1 MSIKNYLFGLAKDI
15 QLLENHGDLRAA
27 KVLHD
32 KFIRVA
38 NFQKSKDEVMDDSF
52 LNADRYEEELDL
64 FDQANEDYYGEMKDN
79 PDEDIVDDSLASD
92 LDVNEMNLTD
102 DADMDNEEI
111 YGLFN
116 TLRSKLG
123 EDPGAA
129 NLIDQLEEM
138 YDATV
143 MGKRQ
148 ILIFDNKISTFS

>member
-1 MSIKNYLFGLAKDI
+1 MSIKNYLLGLSRDI

-38 NFQKSKDEVMDDSF
+38 NFQRSKDEVMDDSF
-52 LNADRYEEELDL
+52 LNADRHEEELDL
-64 FDQANEDYYGEMKDN
+64 FDQANEDYYGELKDN
-79 PDEDIVDDSLASD
+79 PDEDIVDDSLSSD

-116 TLRSKLG
+116 SLRSKLG

-129 NLIDQLEEM
+129 SLIDQLEEM

-143 MGKRQ
+143 MGKR
-148 ILIFDNKISTFS
+148 

>member
-38 NFQKSKDEVMDDSF
+38 NFQRSKDEVMDDSF

-64 FDQANEDYYGEMKDN
+64 FDQANEDYYGELKDN
-79 PDEDIVDDSLASD
+79 PDEDIVDDSLSSD

-123 EDPGAA
+123 EDPGATS
-129 NLIDQLEEM
+129 LIDQLEEM

-143 MGKRQ
+143 MGKR
-148 ILIFDNKISTFS
+148 

>member
-38 NFQKSKDEVMDDSF
+38 NFQRSKDELMDDSF
-52 LNADRYEEELDL
+52 LNADRYEEDMDL
-64 FDQANEDYYGEMKDN
+64 YDQANEDYYGEMKVN
-79 PDEDIVDDSLASD
+79 PDEDIVDDSLGSD

-143 MGKRQ
+143 MGKR
-148 ILIFDNKISTFS
+148 

>member
-1 MSIKNYLFGLAKDI
+1 MSIKNYLLGLSRDI
-15 QLLENHGDLRAA
+15 QLLENNGDLRAA

-38 NFQKSKDEVMDDSF
+38 NFPRQKDELMDDSF
-52 LNADRYEEELDL
+52 LNADKYEEDLDL
-64 FDQANEDYYGEMKDN
+64 FDQANEDYYGELKDN
-79 PDEDIVDDSLASD
+79 PDEDLVDDSLASD

-129 NLIDQLEEM
+129 SLIDQLEEM

-143 MGKRQ
+143 MGKR
-148 ILIFDNKISTFS
+148 

>member
-1 MSIKNYLFGLAKDI
+1 MSIKNYLKDLARDI
-15 QLLENHGDLRAA
+15 VLLENNRDFRAA

-38 NFQKSKDEVMDDSF
+38 NFPHRKDELMDDSF
-52 LNADRYEEELDL
+52 LNADRHEEDLDL
-64 FDQANEDYYGEMKDN
+64 YDQANEDYYGELKDN
-79 PDEDIVDDSLASD
+79 PDEDLVDDSLGSD

-102 DADMDNEEI
+102 AADMDNEEI

-116 TLRSKLG
+116 SLRSKLG

-143 MGKRQ
+143 MGKR
-148 ILIFDNKISTFS
+148 

>member
-1 MSIKNYLFGLAKDI
+1 MSIKNYLLGLSRDI

-38 NFQKSKDEVMDDSF
+38 NFQRSKDEVMDDSF
-52 LNADRYEEELDL
+52 LNADRHEEELDL
-64 FDQANEDYYGEMKDN
+64 FDQANEDYYGELKDN
-79 PDEDIVDDSLASD
+79 PDEDLVDDSLSSD

-123 EDPGAA
+123 EDPGATS
-129 NLIDQLEEM
+129 LIDQLEEM

-143 MGKRQ
+143 MGKR
-148 ILIFDNKISTFS
+148 

>member
-1 MSIKNYLFGLAKDI
+1 MSIKNYLLGLSRDI

-38 NFQKSKDEVMDDSF
+38 NFPHRKDELMDDSF
-52 LNADRYEEELDL
+52 LNADRHEEDLDL
-64 FDQANEDYYGEMKDN
+64 YDQANEDYYGELKDN
-79 PDEDIVDDSLASD
+79 PDEDIVDDSLSSD

-123 EDPGAA
+123 EDPGATS
-129 NLIDQLEEM
+129 LIDQLEEM

-143 MGKRQ
+143 MGKR
-148 ILIFDNKISTFS
+148 

>member
-1 MSIKNYLFGLAKDI
+1 MSIKNYLLGLSKDI
-15 QLLENHGDLRAA
+15 QLLENNGDLRAA

-38 NFQKSKDEVMDDSF
+38 NFPRQKDEVVDDSF
-52 LNADRYEEELDL
+52 LNADRYEEDLDL
-64 FDQANEDYYGEMKDN
+64 FDQANEDYYGELKDN
-79 PDEDIVDDSLASD
+79 PDEDLVDDSLASD

-129 NLIDQLEEM
+129 SLIDQLEEM

-143 MGKRQ
+143 MGKR
-148 ILIFDNKISTFS
+148 

>member
-1 MSIKNYLFGLAKDI
+1 
-15 QLLENHGDLRAA
+15 
-27 KVLHD
+27 
-32 KFIRVA
+32 
-38 NFQKSKDEVMDDSF
+38 MDDSF
-52 LNADRYEEELDL
+52 LNADRYEEDLDL
-64 FDQANEDYYGEMKDN
+64 FDQANEDYYGELKDN
-79 PDEDIVDDSLASD
+79 PDEDLVDDSLASD

-129 NLIDQLEEM
+129 SLIDQLEEM

-143 MGKRQ
+143 MGKR
-148 ILIFDNKISTFS
+148 

>member
-38 NFQKSKDEVMDDSF
+38 NFQRSKDEVMDDSF

-64 FDQANEDYYGEMKDN
+64 FDQANEDYYGKMKDN

-92 LDVNEMNLTD
+92 LDVNEMNFTD
-102 DADMDNEEI
+102 DDDMEHEEI

-123 EDPGAA
+123 EDPHAKT
-129 NLIDQLEEM
+129 LLDQLEEM
-138 YDATV
+138 YDSSV
-143 MGKRQ
+143 MGKR
-148 ILIFDNKISTFS
+148 

>member
-1 MSIKNYLFGLAKDI
+1 MSIKNYLLGLSRDI

-38 NFQKSKDEVMDDSF
+38 NFQRSKDEVMDDSF
-52 LNADRYEEELDL
+52 LNADRHEEELDL
-64 FDQANEDYYGEMKDN
+64 FDQANEDYYGELKDN
-79 PDEDIVDDSLASD
+79 PDEDIVDDSLSSD

-123 EDPGAA
+123 EDPGATS
-129 NLIDQLEEM
+129 LIDQLEEM

-143 MGKRQ
+143 MGKR
-148 ILIFDNKISTFS
+148 

>member
-1 MSIKNYLFGLAKDI
+1 MSIKNYLRSLARDI
-15 QLLENHGDLRAA
+15 ELLENNRDFKAA
-27 KVLHD
+27 QVLHE

-38 NFQKSKDEVMDDSF
+38 NFPHRKDELMDDSF
-52 LNADRYEEELDL
+52 INADRYEEDMDL
-64 FDQANEDYYGEMKDN
+64 YNQANEDYYGELKDN
-79 PDEDIVDDSLASD
+79 PDEDIVDDSLGSD

-143 MGKRQ
+143 MGKR
-148 ILIFDNKISTFS
+148 

>member
-1 MSIKNYLFGLAKDI
+1 MSIKNYLLGLSRDI

-38 NFQKSKDEVMDDSF
+38 NFQRSKDEVMDDSF
-52 LNADRYEEELDL
+52 LNADRHEEELDL
-64 FDQANEDYYGEMKDN
+64 FDQANEDYYGELKDN

-123 EDPGAA
+123 EDPGATS
-129 NLIDQLEEM
+129 LIDQLEEM

-143 MGKRQ
+143 MGKR
-148 ILIFDNKISTFS
+148 

>member
-38 NFQKSKDEVMDDSF
+38 NFQRSKDEVMDDSF
-52 LNADRYEEELDL
+52 LNADRHEEELDL
-64 FDQANEDYYGEMKDN
+64 FDQANEDYYGELKDN
-79 PDEDIVDDSLASD
+79 PDEDIVDDSLGSD

-143 MGKRQ
+143 MGKR
-148 ILIFDNKISTFS
+148 

>member
-1 MSIKNYLFGLAKDI
+1 MSIKNYLKDLARDI
-15 QLLENHGDLRAA
+15 VLLENNRDFRAA

-38 NFQKSKDEVMDDSF
+38 NFPNRKDELMDDSF
-52 LNADRYEEELDL
+52 LNADRYEEDMDL
-64 FDQANEDYYGEMKDN
+64 YDQANEDYYGEMKDN

-143 MGKRQ
+143 MGKR
-148 ILIFDNKISTFS
+148 

>member
-1 MSIKNYLFGLAKDI
+1 MSIKNYLKDLARDI
-15 QLLENHGDLRAA
+15 VLLENNRDFRAA

-38 NFQKSKDEVMDDSF
+38 NFPHRKDELMDDSF
-52 LNADRYEEELDL
+52 LNADRYEEDLDL
-64 FDQANEDYYGEMKDN
+64 YDQANEDYYGELKDN
-79 PDEDIVDDSLASD
+79 PDEDIVDDSLGSD

-102 DADMDNEEI
+102 AADMDNEEI

-116 TLRSKLG
+116 SLRSKLG

-143 MGKRQ
+143 MGKR
-148 ILIFDNKISTFS
+148 

>member
-1 MSIKNYLFGLAKDI
+1 MSIKNYLLGLSRDI

-38 NFQKSKDEVMDDSF
+38 NFQRSKDEVMDDSF

-64 FDQANEDYYGEMKDN
+64 FDQANEDYYGELKDN
-79 PDEDIVDDSLASD
+79 PDEDIVDDSLSSD

-143 MGKRQ
+143 MGKR
-148 ILIFDNKISTFS
+148 

>member
-1 MSIKNYLFGLAKDI
+1 MSIKNYLKDLARDI
-15 QLLENHGDLRAA
+15 VLLENNRDFRAA

-38 NFQKSKDEVMDDSF
+38 NFPHRKDELMDDSF
-52 LNADRYEEELDL
+52 LNADRHEEDLDL
-64 FDQANEDYYGEMKDN
+64 YDQANEDYYGELKDN
-79 PDEDIVDDSLASD
+79 PDEDIVDDSLGSD

-143 MGKRQ
+143 MGKR
-148 ILIFDNKISTFS
+148 

>member
-1 MSIKNYLFGLAKDI
+1 MSIKNYLKDLARDI
-15 QLLENHGDLRAA
+15 VLLENNRDFRAA

-38 NFQKSKDEVMDDSF
+38 NFPNRKDELMDDSF
-52 LNADRYEEELDL
+52 LNADRYEEDMDL
-64 FDQANEDYYGEMKDN
+64 YDQANEDYYGEMKDN
-79 PDEDIVDDSLASD
+79 PDEDIVDDSLGSD

-143 MGKRQ
+143 MGKR
-148 ILIFDNKISTFS
+148 

>member
-38 NFQKSKDEVMDDSF
+38 NFQRSKDEVMDDSF
-52 LNADRYEEELDL
+52 LNADRHEEELDL
-64 FDQANEDYYGEMKDN
+64 FDQANEDYYGELKDN
-79 PDEDIVDDSLASD
+79 PDEDIVDDSLSSD

-123 EDPGAA
+123 EDPGATS
-129 NLIDQLEEM
+129 LIDQLEEM

-143 MGKRQ
+143 MGKR
-148 ILIFDNKISTFS
+148 

>member
-1 MSIKNYLFGLAKDI
+1 MSIKNYLLGLSRDI

-38 NFQKSKDEVMDDSF
+38 NFQRSKDEVMDDSF
-52 LNADRYEEELDL
+52 LNADRHEEELDL
-64 FDQANEDYYGEMKDN
+64 FDQANEDYYGELKDN
-79 PDEDIVDDSLASD
+79 PDEDIVDDSLSSD

-111 YGLFN
+111 YSLFN

-123 EDPGAA
+123 EDPGATS
-129 NLIDQLEEM
+129 LIDQLEEM

-143 MGKRQ
+143 MGKR
-148 ILIFDNKISTFS
+148 